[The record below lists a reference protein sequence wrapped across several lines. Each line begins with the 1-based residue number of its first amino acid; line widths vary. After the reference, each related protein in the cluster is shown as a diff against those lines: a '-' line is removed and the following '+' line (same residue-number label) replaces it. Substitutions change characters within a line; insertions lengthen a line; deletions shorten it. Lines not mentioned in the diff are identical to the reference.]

1 MHDRQ
6 HHPETPAPV
15 PAVDPL
21 VDEADLILAGI
32 ALDEEIAAARAAEP
46 RVDTKGGHLQSLAA
60 GLALAG
66 LALLAPG
73 KLPPAATA
81 LAWLAV
87 AVDGAALAVVTFA
100 LRPRLDGGHGF
111 PRWARTAPA
120 DMITVLQQ
128 RQGHDAGCAD
138 KTRRLH
144 WLSRTLVAKFRRLI
158 WAQNLIIAAL
168 AIAAAA
174 AALAAMGR

>member
-6 HHPETPAPV
+6 HHPVTPAL
-15 PAVDPL
+15 AANPL
-21 VDEADLILAGI
+21 AEADLILTGT
-32 ALDEEIAAARAAEP
+32 ALDEELAAARAAEP
-46 RVDTKGGHLQSLAA
+46 RVDTKAGHLQSLAA

-87 AVDGAALAVVTFA
+87 AVDGAALAVVTYA
-100 LRPRLDGGHGF
+100 LRPRLDGDHGF

-120 DMITVLQQ
+120 DMIAALAQ
-128 RQGHDAGCAD
+128 RHGQDAGCAD

-144 WLSRTLVAKFRRLI
+144 WLSRTLVAKFRRLT
-158 WAQNLIIAAL
+158 WAQNLIIAAMVL
-168 AIAAAA
+168 AAAA

>member
-6 HHPETPAPV
+6 HHPVTPTPV
-15 PAVDPL
+15 PAVGPL

-32 ALDEEIAAARAAEP
+32 ALDEQIAAARAAEP

-87 AVDGAALAVVTFA
+87 AVDGTALAVVTFA
-100 LRPRLDGGHGF
+100 LRPRLDGDHGF
-111 PRWARTAPA
+111 PLWARTAPA
-120 DMITVLQQ
+120 DMIDALQQ
-128 RQGHDAGCAD
+128 RHGADAGCTD
-138 KTRRLH
+138 KIRCLH

-158 WAQNLIIAAL
+158 WAQNLILAAL
-168 AIAAAA
+168 AVAATA